1 MLASFLILL
10 CWKAKDIW
18 FGFQIIGALGIA
30 DKDSW
35 KLGHES
41 WIKLWK
47 LRCPLWCLSS
57 FSVPPPTAISPEILF
72 QMHSS
77 LLSILYLLHEDL
89 QKKSFK
95 IKKSVYET
103 NASFLMR
110 APITTKSSK
119 QRSKKYMFLRSC
131 CFYLWKTLIFQLNRN
146 LNLSE

>member
-10 CWKAKDIW
+10 CWKAKSIW
-18 FGFQIIGALGIA
+18 FGFQIIGALGDA

-47 LRCPLWCLSS
+47 LRCPLWCL
-57 FSVPPPTAISPEILF
+57 FLLCTTPYCPEMWF
-72 QMHSS
+72 QNALN

-89 QKKSFK
+89 QKKFLK
-95 IKKSVYET
+95 IKKSIYEI

-110 APITTKSSK
+110 APVTTKSSK
-119 QRSKKYMFLRSC
+119 QGSKKCMFLRSC
-131 CFYLWKTLIFQLNRN
+131 CFYFWKTLIFQLNQN